1 LRAVP
6 GEHNINY
13 LRTKKHRLGHML
25 DEDL

>member
-1 LRAVP
+1 VP